1 MKPYTFSREN
11 DILALRLLDALKNLC
26 VSGKKFTQ
34 VVGHLEVLLA
44 DYLGFC
50 YGVKRAIKIARENAA
65 PDGSSCTLGPIIHNP
80 QMVERLKREGVGT
93 VERVGDLPTGKLIIR
108 SHGVG
113 PETYA
118 AAEAKGLDVVDAT
131 CPHVK
136 KAQLSAKELADDGYH
151 VVIIGEQR
159 HPEVQSI
166 EKWAGGDADIV
177 ETEEEAAALQSVPR
191 LGIVSQTTFSGE
203 RFQSIVSVLL
213 TKSRDVRILRTICTA
228 TDQRQKAARELAARV
243 DAMIV
248 IGGKNSANTT
258 RLAQICS
265 DICPTHHIET
275 AEELDP
281 AWFTN
286 IDKIGITA
294 GASTPDWIIKE
305 VYIKCQRI

>member
-1 MKPYTFSREN
+1 VV
-11 DILALRLLDALKNLC
+11 DAL
-26 VSGKKFTQ
+26 
-34 VVGHLEVLLA
+34 EVILA

-50 YGVKRAIKIARENAA
+50 YGVKRAIKLARENAS

-80 QMVERLKREGVGT
+80 QMVERLKSEGVGT
-93 VERVGDLPTGKLIIR
+93 VERLSDLPQGKIIIR

-113 PETYA
+113 PETYE

-136 KAQLSAKELADDGYH
+136 KAQLSAKELSDDGYH
-151 VVIIGEQR
+151 VVIIGEKR

-166 EKWAGGDADIV
+166 EKWAGGEADIV
-177 ETEEEAAALQSVPR
+177 ETEEEAEALMSAPR
-191 LGIVSQTTFSGE
+191 LGIVSQTTFSGA
-203 RFQSIVSVLL
+203 RFKSIVGVLL
-213 TKSRDVRILRTICTA
+213 EKSRDVRILRTICTA
-228 TDQRQKAARELAARV
+228 TDQRQKAAKELAARV

-281 AWFTN
+281 TWFTN